1 MTTRKKST
9 ATITLRTVLE
19 HVQAL
24 HGEMLSRFAD
34 VDRRF
39 AAVDRRFVNIDQ
51 RFDTLE
57 RRLSQ
62 RIDRV
67 ERNLTLQI
75 DNIDKRLDDIEV
87 VQIPLL
93 KKAVGAR

>member
-1 MTTRKKST
+1 MATNKKST
-9 ATITLRTVLE
+9 ARITLRTVLE

-24 HGEMLSRFAD
+24 HGEMMTRFAE

-39 AAVDRRFVNIDQ
+39 MRVDQ
-51 RFDTLE
+51 RFDLLE
-57 RRLSQ
+57 RRLSE

-67 ERNLTLQI
+67 ERNVTLQI
-75 DNIDKRLDDIEV
+75 DNIDKRLDNIEV

-93 KKAVGAR
+93 KKAVRTR